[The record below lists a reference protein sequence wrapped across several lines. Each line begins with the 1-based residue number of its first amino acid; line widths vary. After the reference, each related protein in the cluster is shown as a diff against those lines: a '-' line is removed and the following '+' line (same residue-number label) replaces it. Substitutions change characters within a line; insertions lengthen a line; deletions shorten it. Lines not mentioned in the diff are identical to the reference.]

1 MKSRSKVHI
10 TFDFF
15 VHLQN
20 LFSLIRFTSLV
31 VLKLLISVKLLL
43 QKFTFFARFKQMSN
57 SQEKLFL
64 KKTWFSFSFCR
75 LGCQV
80 LSCWDLKIFQAEFF
94 TADQRDQKSAVCW
107 EGTSAVSSQFWWKQK
122 KVKKKSFCAFKFRL
136 ILIWINYWLHLCRL
150 PNSTKFMSNSWSRE
164 R

>member
-1 MKSRSKVHI
+1 MTRNCKNDKIVPKNFEQIRDRNQKFLFI
-10 TFDFF
+10 TFDF
-15 VHLQN
+15 VVL
-20 LFSLIRFTSLV
+20 LFSLISL
-31 VLKLLISVKLLL
+31 
-43 QKFTFFARFKQMSN
+43 FASNTISN